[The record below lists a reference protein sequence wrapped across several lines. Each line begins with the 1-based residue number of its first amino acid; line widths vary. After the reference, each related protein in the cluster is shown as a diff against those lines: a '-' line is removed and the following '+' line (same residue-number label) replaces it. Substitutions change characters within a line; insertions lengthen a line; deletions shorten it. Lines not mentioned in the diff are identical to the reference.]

1 MRRKRHL
8 SQQDLRALGAAP
20 GRMFVRYTPGG
31 ERAEV
36 RQVVWDRKNFAPP
49 IKHSFAKEEGEE
61 PSS

>member
-1 MRRKRHL
+1 
-8 SQQDLRALGAAP
+8 
-20 GRMFVRYTPGG
+20 MFVRYTPGG